1 MFSTDSLSGF
11 AKGVRLVGLIK
22 RLPPRFKIRLSRYK
36 SAVCCSCFNPHPNY
50 YFYFEKKTHD
60 SLVASSVWAL
70 QVDKLNFQ
78 THPPS
83 WWLIH
88 PPSFSISGHAT
99 GFSALRVGYT
109 SRRLLLRGRA
119 RSVQDLYTVVE
130 PVSPTERINWTNQ
143 LNRFGK
149 LNWPKW
155 SSSSNWPKM
164 STSNVWEQM
173 H

>member
-78 THPPS
+78 THPPF

-88 PPSFSISGHAT
+88 PPSFSISSHAT

-109 SRRLLLRGRA
+109 SKPTATQATVAGPS
-119 RSVQDLYTVVE
+119 SVSSG
-130 PVSPTERINWTNQ
+130 PVYCCGAGQSNWTNQ
-143 LNRFGK
+143 LNESIESIRQTE
-149 LNWPKW
+149 LI
-155 SSSSNWPKM
+155 
-164 STSNVWEQM
+164 
-173 H
+173 